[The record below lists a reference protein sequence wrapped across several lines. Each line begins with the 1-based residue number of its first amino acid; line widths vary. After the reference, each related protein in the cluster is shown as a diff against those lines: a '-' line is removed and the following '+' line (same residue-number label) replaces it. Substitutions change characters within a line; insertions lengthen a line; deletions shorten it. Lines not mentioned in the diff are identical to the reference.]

1 MRGYLPISIEQL
13 SSFMNTGKIT
23 ADRVFAP
30 TIKFLTSQ
38 PDLDQE
44 EIEYELSLLAAALSL
59 SQRAEGKSQALIL
72 ALELD
77 KDQIGADGQESVE
90 IISSLRWNQV
100 QCAFLCNTMD
110 DELVWFATQEIADQ
124 LPTWSL

>member
-1 MRGYLPISIEQL
+1 MKTGEISV
-13 SSFMNTGKIT
+13 
-23 ADRVFAP
+23 DRVFAP

-77 KDQIGADGQESVE
+77 KNQIGADGQESVE
-90 IISSLRWNQV
+90 ITSILRWNQV
-100 QCAFLCNTMD
+100 QCAFLCNAMD

>member
-13 SSFMNTGKIT
+13 SSFMNTGEIT
-23 ADRVFAP
+23 VDRVFAP
-30 TIKFLTSQ
+30 TIKFLTSHS
-38 PDLDQE
+38 DLDQE
-44 EIEYELSLLAAALSL
+44 EVEYELSLLAAAVSL
-59 SQRAEGKSQALIL
+59 SQRAEGNSQALIL

-77 KDQIGADGQESVE
+77 KNQIGADGQESVE
-90 IISSLRWNQV
+90 ITSILRWNQV
-100 QCAFLCNTMD
+100 QCAFLCNAMD

>member
-13 SSFMNTGKIT
+13 STFMNSGEISV
-23 ADRVFAP
+23 DRVFAP

-38 PDLDQE
+38 RDLGQE
-44 EIEYELSLLAAALSL
+44 EIEYELSLLAAGVSL
-59 SQRAEGKSQALIL
+59 SQRAQGKSQALIL

-77 KDQIGADGQESVE
+77 KNQIGADGQESVE
-90 IISSLRWNQV
+90 ITSILRWNQV
-100 QCAFLCNTMD
+100 QCAFLCNALD
-110 DELVWFATQEIADQ
+110 DELVWFATEEIADQ